1 MFLESLY
8 ELDTA
13 WSSGNPSDSFS
24 RNTSASNIRADSN
37 KSIMVVTVPTAENRV
52 EEYARAV
59 E

>member
-24 RNTSASNIRADSN
+24 RNICPPSYQDLSLSL
-37 KSIMVVTVPTAENRV
+37 S
-52 EEYARAV
+52 EEPNLLLIQNEGRTLLA
-59 E
+59 